1 MPTARSVLLDLSSLP
16 TGNAA
21 SDHLLSITVGVGT
34 STIQIFGEINIQQT
48 EDSSILLSPDYE
60 VSQEESYNIILED
73 SLKILGE
80 DEFNIVGSV

>member
-1 MPTARSVLLDLSSLP
+1 MPTARSVILELSSLP
-16 TGNAA
+16 TGNTA
-21 SDHLLSITVGVGT
+21 SAHLLSITTGVGD

-48 EDSSILLSPDYE
+48 EDSSIILSPDYE
-60 VSQEESYNIILED
+60 VGQEESYNIILED